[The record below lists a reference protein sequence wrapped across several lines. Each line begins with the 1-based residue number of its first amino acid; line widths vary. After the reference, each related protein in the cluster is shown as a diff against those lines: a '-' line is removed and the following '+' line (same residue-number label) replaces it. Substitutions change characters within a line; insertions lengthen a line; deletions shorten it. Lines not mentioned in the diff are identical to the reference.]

1 MEKLDITK
9 SCYATENNQVKC
21 SDYSLIFNVRKW
33 QWITFQLP
41 VALLHLNSSF
51 SAFVFIYLI
60 ALILRQVKDVNI
72 LSIESMP
79 SD

>member
-1 MEKLDITK
+1 M
-9 SCYATENNQVKC
+9 
-21 SDYSLIFNVRKW
+21 
-33 QWITFQLP
+33 QWLFTNFQCAQMTITFQLP